1 MIDEDVRKALEV
13 VFPGTE
19 LIHAHDN
26 GPRPDVRYIT
36 VRIESPARR
45 LPSIVG
51 KQDAQGNQPRDAH
64 RTGSVELQAFGV
76 GSFDLL
82 DEGLQRLDQENAI
95 AAAEARHLVFAMTA
109 DVQEIPLL
117 RNQSEWEPRAVAT
130 LSFAY
135 TRRTLENL
143 SWIETVEGEIAVGDL
158 PVDSYTATITP
169 EVP

>member
-1 MIDEDVRKALEV
+1 MIDEDVRLALTV
-13 VFPGTE
+13 IFPGVE
-19 LIHAHDN
+19 LIHANDN
-26 GPRPDVRYIT
+26 GPRPDEQYIT
-36 VRIESPARR
+36 VRVESPARR

-51 KQDAQGNQPRDAH
+51 KQDEAGNQPTDAH
-64 RTGSVELQAFGV
+64 RTGTVELQAFGV

-82 DEGLQRLDQENAI
+82 DEGMQRLGQENART
-95 AAAEARHLVFAMTA
+95 AAESRALVFAMTA
-109 DVQEIPLL
+109 DVQSVPLL

-130 LSFAY
+130 LGFAY

-158 PVDSYTATITP
+158 PAVPYTATITP